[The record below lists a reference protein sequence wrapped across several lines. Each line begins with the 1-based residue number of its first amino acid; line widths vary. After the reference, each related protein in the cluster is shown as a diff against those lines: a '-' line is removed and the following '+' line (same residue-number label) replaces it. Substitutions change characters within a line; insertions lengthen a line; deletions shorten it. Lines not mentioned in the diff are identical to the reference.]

1 MEMIAAAVIIWLV
14 SPIILGILTAVLSK
28 KNRRQK
34 EILYHLY
41 REGRITDADLTAA
54 GLKLPAPPGG
64 VQQIAPPAVQ
74 RGDTAQTIRP
84 VTESAMQAA
93 AARAQAIAE
102 AELNGGPVPAA
113 LPETASAEPAAAAE
127 SAAEYAEEAAA
138 VLAEPEEAAETVL
151 AAAEG
156 TAEETAAEPETEGSA
171 EPDTSAET
179 VQPPA
184 VPYPQAVHAP
194 APAERIERNANV
206 SAISVM
212 LSVGTALIIIAGLI
226 FVRSAWDTMGSFGKL
241 LTLAAGSGLFFG
253 ASALARRAW
262 SLERTAMAF
271 FTLGAVFLPISVWA
285 AGCFELLGSELSGA
299 GNPWLIA
306 LSFAAFTPIA
316 LYAAKN
322 YKQLGWGIAAA
333 AGAALAYYFAAG
345 GLLKTISLPDG
356 SRKAVGIAV
365 FCLAAAIPAPLLAFR
380 CEELAARLHEPMN
393 RIPVPFAA
401 GITAVSG
408 ILTFACFDAGKAG
421 HRLTALYAAAFI
433 LIAAALLAPVFTE
446 RLKDLTMVPVTGY
459 LLLGC
464 AMLLYP
470 LYDSVLMQFDPDTG
484 DLLRRNGD
492 VYASAA
498 GMICAVLILILL
510 LLRVLPE
517 TVRKGGLIAAFGVTA
532 LSVFPHVTAV
542 SDLDPGISAP
552 VITLLTAAV
561 LLLLTWLCA
570 AKQKPALPVSILIAC
585 VSVLPV
591 LDLVRMLW
599 TGDSHYGDLIVSG
612 AMFLLFGLFFLT
624 KKHRTDLSDLL
635 FTLLS
640 SGFAVAA
647 LGHYEDKYAVQW
659 LVAGILLLIA
669 LLWWMLALAHD
680 TEKPVQYVFAWL
692 WLPALYGVMFSIPLL
707 KDGPA
712 ILLMTASAAAV
723 GFVTYFT
730 TPVRFHT
737 VRRTVFGTAIVP
749 GLLLGMFSP
758 AFLGEKWYLAEL
770 LLCTVIAAGV
780 WRLFANRG
788 FKKLSAL
795 SFGTALFLTLELTF
809 FAVKERMFFGD
820 MRFSVLMVTAA
831 WIIALSALSAAVS
844 KRMVLFV
851 GSDAVV
857 NVMDIAAPLSA
868 LVLSCGLI
876 VLSQTEWEPF
886 CFVFTLAVCIMAW
899 FVTKPSRT
907 VTPLLCACALLV
919 ALEALRVH
927 LHTGADSLLAVMLIL
942 MLGMTVLFPYL
953 GIVLRE
959 SQDNPKLQHKSWSL
973 TVFGGVIPV
982 WLLLMLFDLSGISYS
997 HDQQRWMIFFVPV
1010 MIAGYLLQLRKS
1022 FPGAEKDR
1030 LFKTAAAA
1038 CCMIAFWIQPVLDVE
1053 DTYFAGKLHILP
1065 LVGFGIVIRKLYG
1078 RETGGGFL
1086 FAIGCYSM
1094 LRLGIGAAV
1103 SENSADLLTVLAVA
1117 LILFVASFYV
1127 KQKKWFLLGGI
1138 SLVLTG
1144 IYMHMKLTQGRQWWV
1159 YLLLVGLLL
1168 IVVAAANETLKQ
1180 KGDSLKTKAGRL
1192 WDDWTW

>member
-1 MEMIAAAVIIWLV
+1 MEMIIAAVIIWLV
-14 SPIILGILTAVLSK
+14 SPIILGILTIVLSK
-28 KNRRQK
+28 KTRRQK
-34 EILYHLY
+34 EILYHLH

-54 GLKLPAPPGG
+54 GLKLPPPPDG
-64 VQQIAPPAVQ
+64 VQQIAPPPVQHGDAVQ
-74 RGDTAQTIRP
+74 TILP
-84 VTESAMQAA
+84 AAESAMQAA
-93 AARAQAIAE
+93 AARTQAIAE
-102 AELNGGPVPAA
+102 AELNRETLPAA
-113 LPETASAEPAAAAE
+113 LPDAVPEESAAAAAPESAASAEDAP
-127 SAAEYAEEAAA
+127 EAAA
-138 VLAEPEEAAETVL
+138 VFAEPEDAAETVF
-151 AAAEG
+151 AAAEDA
-156 TAEETAAEPETEGSA
+156 AEETAAEPAET
-171 EPDTSAET
+171 AET

-184 VPYPQAVHAP
+184 FPYPQAVHEP
-194 APAERIERNANV
+194 VPAERIGQNV
-206 SAISVM
+206 HISAISVM

-285 AGCFELLGSELSGA
+285 AGCFELLGKELSGT

-322 YKQLGWGIAAA
+322 YRQLGWGIAAA

-345 GLLKTISLPDG
+345 GLLRTISLPDG
-356 SRKAVGIAV
+356 SRKAVGMAV
-365 FCLAAAIPAPLLAFR
+365 FCLAAAIPAPVLAFR
-380 CEELAARLHEPMN
+380 CEELAARLHSPMN
-393 RIPVPFAA
+393 RIPAPLAA

-433 LIAAALLAPVFTE
+433 LIAAALLAPVFAE
-446 RLKDLTMVPVTGY
+446 RLKNLTMIPVTGY

-464 AMLLYP
+464 AMLLFP
-470 LYDSVLMQFDPDTG
+470 LYDTVFRQYDAETG
-484 DLLRRNGD
+484 NLLRRNGD
-492 VYASAA
+492 VYASAV
-498 GMICAVLILILL
+498 GMTCAVLILILL

-517 TVRKGGLIAAFGVTA
+517 TVRKGGLIAAFSLTA
-532 LSVFPHVTAV
+532 FSVFPHLTAV
-542 SDLDPGISAP
+542 SDLDPGIPAP
-552 VITLLTAAV
+552 VITLLTVTA
-561 LLLLTWLCA
+561 LLLLTWLCT
-570 AKQKPALPVSILIAC
+570 AKQTPSVPVSMLIAC
-585 VSVLPV
+585 LSVLPV
-591 LDLVRMLW
+591 FDLVRMLW
-599 TGDSHYGDLIVSG
+599 TGGRHYGDLIVSG
-612 AMFLLFGLFFLT
+612 GMLLLSGLFFLT

-640 SGFAVAA
+640 CGFAAA
-647 LGHYEDKYAVQW
+647 AIEHSRQDAVKW
-659 LVAGILLLIA
+659 IAAGIFLLVTLIW
-669 LLWWMLALAHD
+669 LGLALAHD
-680 TEKPVQYVFAWL
+680 TQKPVQYIFAWL
-692 WLPALYGVMFSIPLL
+692 WMPALYCAVFAVPSLPDGLNTLL
-707 KDGPA
+707 LTA
-712 ILLMTASAAAV
+712 IAAAI
-723 GFVTYFT
+723 GFAVYFT
-730 TPVRFHT
+730 TKKQFHT
-737 VRRTVFGTAIVP
+737 VRRTLFGAAVVP

-758 AFLGEKWYLAEL
+758 AYLKEQWYLAEL

-795 SFGTALFLTLELTF
+795 SFGTALFLALELTF
-809 FAVKERMFFGD
+809 FAVKERMFYGD
-820 MRFSVLMVTAA
+820 MRFSVLMVTAV
-831 WIIALSALSAAVS
+831 WIIVLSALSAAVS

-899 FVTKPSRT
+899 LVTKPSHT
-907 VTPLLCACALLV
+907 ITPMLCACALLI
-919 ALEALRVH
+919 ALEALRLH
-927 LHTGADSLLAVMLIL
+927 LHTGTDGLLAVMLIA

-953 GIVLRE
+953 GMVMQE
-959 SQDNPKLQHKSWSL
+959 SKDDPKLQRKLWSL

-997 HDQQRWMIFFVPV
+997 DDQRRWMVFFIPV
-1010 MIAGYLLQLRKS
+1010 MMAGYLLQLRKC
-1022 FPGAEKDR
+1022 FPGAGKDR
-1030 LFKTAAAA
+1030 LFRTAAAA
-1038 CCMIAFWIQPVLDVE
+1038 CCMIAFWIQPVLDVK

-1078 RETGGGFL
+1078 REIGGGFL

-1103 SENSADLLTVLAVA
+1103 SENSADLLTVLAAA
-1117 LILFVASFYV
+1117 LLLFVASFYV

-1159 YLLLVGLLL
+1159 YLLLAGLLL

-1192 WDDWTW
+1192 WDDWEW

>member
-1 MEMIAAAVIIWLV
+1 MEWIVVVVIIWLV
-14 SPIILGILTAVLSK
+14 SPIILGILTAVLSR

-34 EILYHLY
+34 EILYHLH
-41 REGRITDADLTAA
+41 RSGRISDADLTAA
-54 GLKLPAPPGG
+54 GLKLPPPPDG

-74 RGDTAQTIRP
+74 SGSTVQTILP

-102 AELNGGPVPAA
+102 AELNGEPVPAV
-113 LPETASAEPAAAAE
+113 LPKAAPVEPAAAAE
-127 SAAEYAEEAAA
+127 TAAEYAEEAAA
-138 VLAEPEEAAETVL
+138 ECAEPEKTAETVF

-156 TAEETAAEPETEGSA
+156 SAEETAAEPETEGSA
-171 EPDTSAET
+171 EPDTSAGT

-184 VPYPQAVHAP
+184 FPYPQAVHAP
-194 APAERIERNANV
+194 VPADRIDRNAHI

-285 AGCFELLGSELSGA
+285 AGCFELLGPELSGA

-356 SRKAVGIAV
+356 SRKAVGMAV

-393 RIPVPFAA
+393 RIPAPFAA

-446 RLKDLTMVPVTGY
+446 RLKGLTMVPVTGY

-470 LYDSVLMQFDPDTG
+470 LYDTVFRQYDAETG
-484 DLLRRNGD
+484 NLLRRNGD
-492 VYASAA
+492 VYASAV
-498 GMICAVLILILL
+498 GMTCAVLILILL

-532 LSVFPHVTAV
+532 FSVFPHVTAV
-542 SDLDPGISAP
+542 YDLDPGISAP

-570 AKQKPALPVSILIAC
+570 AKQKPSLPVSILIAGM
-585 VSVLPV
+585 SVLPV

-599 TGDSHYGDLIVSG
+599 TGGSHYGDLIVSG
-612 AMFLLFGLFFLT
+612 VMLLLFGLFILT

-640 SGFAVAA
+640 CGFAAAA
-647 LGHYEDKYAVQW
+647 LGHYDKTAAEW
-659 LVAGILLLIA
+659 IAAGIFVLNAVI
-669 LLWWMLALAHD
+669 WWTLALAHD
-680 TEKPVQYVFAWL
+680 TEKPMQYVFAWL
-692 WLPALYGVMFSIPLL
+692 WVPALYVAIFNIPVLRE
-707 KDGPA
+707 GPA
-712 ILLMTASAAAV
+712 VLLMTAIAAAV

-749 GLLLGMFSP
+749 GLLLGIFSP
-758 AFLGEKWYLAEL
+758 AFLGEQWYLAEL

-809 FAVKERMFFGD
+809 LAVKERMFYGD

-857 NVMDIAAPLSA
+857 NVMDLAAPLSA

-919 ALEALRVH
+919 SLEALRVH

-959 SQDNPKLQHKSWSL
+959 SQDDPKLQHKSWSL

-997 HDQQRWMIFFVPV
+997 DDQRRWMVFFIPV

-1030 LFKTAAAA
+1030 LFKTAAAG
-1038 CCMIAFWIQPVLDVE
+1038 CCMIAFWIQPVLDVK

-1065 LVGFGIVIRKLYG
+1065 LVGFGLVIRKLYG
-1078 RETGGGFL
+1078 KETGGGFL

-1159 YLLLVGLLL
+1159 YLLLAGLLL
-1168 IVVAAANETLKQ
+1168 IAVAAANETLKQ